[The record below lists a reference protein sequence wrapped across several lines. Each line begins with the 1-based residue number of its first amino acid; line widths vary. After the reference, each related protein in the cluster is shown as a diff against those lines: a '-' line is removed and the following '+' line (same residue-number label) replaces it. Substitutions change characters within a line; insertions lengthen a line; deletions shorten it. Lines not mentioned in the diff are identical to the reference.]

1 MFGQTNFRQQQE
13 PFKRSGSITRR
24 TSETD
29 IELEFTIDG
38 TGQSNIKT
46 GVPFFDHMMDL
57 FTKHGLFDLTLSLNG
72 DTEIDYHHSVE
83 DAGICLGE
91 AFREALGNAEQ
102 INRYASQLVPMDEAL
117 CQMAIDISNRPAFVL
132 NYDFPKT
139 KVGNFDVELVEEFFI
154 AFVNNARVTLHI
166 SILSGK
172 NLHHIIEACFKAFGI
187 VLDKATQIDPRKE
200 GVPST
205 KGIL

>member
-1 MFGQTNFRQQQE
+1 MFGQSHVNQPQMI
-13 PFKRSGSITRR
+13 PRSGSITRR
-24 TSETD
+24 TNETEID
-29 IELEFTIDG
+29 LEFTIDG
-38 TGQSNIKT
+38 SGNAQIDS
-46 GVPFFDHMMDL
+46 GVPFFDHMLDL
-57 FTKHGLFDLTLSLNG
+57 FTKHGLFDLKLDMKG

-91 AFREALGNAEQ
+91 AFREALGDAEK

-117 CQMAIDISNRPAFVL
+117 CQIAIDISNRPTFVL

-139 KVGNFDVELVEEFFI
+139 KVGNFDVELVEEFFT
-154 AFVNNARVTLHI
+154 AFVNNARITLHI
-166 SILSGK
+166 SVLSGR

-187 VLDKATQIDPRKE
+187 VLDKATQLDQRKE

>member
-1 MFGQTNFRQQQE
+1 MFGQSPQKQHSQMI
-13 PFKRSGSITRR
+13 PRSGSVTRR
-24 TSETD
+24 TNETEID
-29 IELEFTIDG
+29 LEFTIDG
-38 TGQSNIKT
+38 SGTAQIDS
-46 GVPFFDHMMDL
+46 GVPFFDHMLDL
-57 FTKHGLFDLTLSLNG
+57 FTKHGLFDLKLDMKG

-91 AFREALGNAEQ
+91 AFREALGEAEK

-117 CQMAIDISNRPAFVL
+117 CQIAIDISNRPAFVL

-154 AFVNNARVTLHI
+154 AFVNNARITLHI
-166 SILSGK
+166 SVLSGR

-205 KGIL
+205 KGVL

>member
-1 MFGQTNFRQQQE
+1 MFGQSHVNQSRITPRT
-13 PFKRSGSITRR
+13 GSITRR
-24 TSETD
+24 TNETE

-38 TGQSNIKT
+38 TGNAQIDT
-46 GVPFFDHMMDL
+46 GVPFFDHMLDL
-57 FTKHGLFDLTLSLNG
+57 FTKHGLFDLKLDMKG

-83 DAGICLGE
+83 DVGICLGE
-91 AFREALGNAEQ
+91 AFRDALGEAEK

-117 CQMAIDISNRPAFVL
+117 CQMAIDISNRPTFVL

-139 KVGNFDVELVEEFFI
+139 KVGNFDVELVEEFFT
-154 AFVNNARVTLHI
+154 AFVNNARITLHI
-166 SILSGK
+166 SVLSGR

-187 VLDKATQIDPRKE
+187 VLDKATQLDQRKQ